1 MMLWRFSD
9 NKETNDEIS
18 ALHLK
23 NKIKNLWNQNQ
34 NYSLRFKI
42 TLKQLLF

>member
-18 ALHLK
+18 ALHLLK
-23 NKIKNLWNQNQ
+23 KKTYEIKI
-34 NYSLRFKI
+34 RI
-42 TLKQLLF
+42 TLSVLK